1 MRLVLAAVLASL
13 VLATPALAGTSTPG
27 TTYGAGVGK
36 AQLVKI
42 SELTAH
48 PDAYVG
54 KTIRVEGLIT
64 DVCPRRGCWMEL
76 AGDKEFQTM
85 RVKVNDG
92 EMVFPLTAKG
102 KVAQAEGVFTKI
114 EVPAERVLQM
124 KQHEAEEKGVPFD
137 PKTAKVEPMV
147 VYQLQG
153 VGAVIR

>member
-1 MRLVLAAVLASL
+1 MRLVLAAVASLALAS
-13 VLATPALAGTSTPG
+13 PALAGTTAPG
-27 TTYGAGVGK
+27 TVYGAGVGK

-42 SELTAH
+42 SELTAN
-48 PDAYVG
+48 PEAYVG
-54 KTIRVEGLIT
+54 KSIRVEGLVA

-76 AGDKEFQTM
+76 AGDKEFQTI
-85 RVKVNDG
+85 RVKVDDG

-102 KVAQAEGVFTKI
+102 KVAQAEGVFTKF
-114 EVPAERVLQM
+114 EVPAERVLAM

-147 VYQLQG
+147 VYQLKG